1 MQENLYEILGV
12 AENASPTEI
21 KNAYRKLAVQH
32 HPDKGGDEEM
42 FKKISGAYE
51 ILSDPQKKSQY
62 DNRKNNPY
70 GGTPFEDLFSQMFG
84 GNPFGGGNPFEQ
96 RRPQAPS
103 KVVKV
108 MVSPV
113 ESYLGVEKTINYIK
127 EKHCH
132 GCNGSGGERKKC
144 TRCGG
149 SGVIIKQFGTGFM
162 IQQVQTHCDGCG
174 GKGFILSSKCNIC
187 GGKTTISEPQE
198 IKVKLPNGVDNGQFL
213 KLQGM
218 GDFVNG
224 MYGDLIIQVE
234 LEQRDGFEKINNDL
248 VYNLYLDLNTIQKST
263 FSIPHPHGELN
274 MTAPKTVD
282 TSKPL
287 RLRGKGYNGGDMY
300 VKLHLK
306 FERV

>member
-12 AENASPTEI
+12 AENASPAEI
-21 KNAYRKLAVQH
+21 KSAYRKLAVQH
-32 HPDKGGDEEM
+32 HPDKGGDAEM
-42 FKKISGAYE
+42 FKKVSGAYE
-51 ILSDPQKKSQY
+51 ILSDPQKKAQY

-127 EKHCH
+127 EKHCN
-132 GCNGSGGERKKC
+132 GCGGSGGERQKC

-174 GKGFILSSKCNIC
+174 GKGFILTNRCNIC
-187 GGKTTISEPQE
+187 AGRTTISEPQE

-248 VYNLYLDLNTIQKST
+248 VYNLYLNLEQIQQSK
-263 FSIPHPHGELN
+263 FNIPHPDGELN
-274 MTAPKTVD
+274 VTSPKIVD

-287 RLRGKGYNGGDMY
+287 RLKGKGYNGGDMY

-306 FERV
+306 FEKN